1 MGSKKLWVENIFGQK
16 MISVIQ
22 TIWVQIEFG
31 PNLTKQSR
39 SKRNLVKK
47 ILGKKNLGSKKFG
60 GQSLQKWKFS
70 YKCDD
75 KLKLMML

>member
-16 MISVIQ
+16 IISVIQ

-47 ILGKKNLGSKKFG
+47 ILGKKKIWDPKNFVVNLYKNGSLVTNVTIN
-60 GQSLQKWKFS
+60 SNL
-70 YKCDD
+70 
-75 KLKLMML
+75 